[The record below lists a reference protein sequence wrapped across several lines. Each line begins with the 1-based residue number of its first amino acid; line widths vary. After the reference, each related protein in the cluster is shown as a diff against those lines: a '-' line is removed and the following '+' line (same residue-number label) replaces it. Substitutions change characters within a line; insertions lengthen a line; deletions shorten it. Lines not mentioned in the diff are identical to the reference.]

1 MAEFLRS
8 IAPAQG
14 FALASI
20 YAAGLFLLGIGAFF
34 GLSKG
39 GTAMTLATAAPV
51 TEVAIPQIDTIV
63 PGETATATFSL
74 G

>member
-8 IAPAQG
+8 ITPAQG
-14 FALASI
+14 FALASA
-20 YAAGLFLLGIGAFF
+20 YAAGLFLVGIGAFF

-39 GTAMTLATAAPV
+39 GNAMTLATATPV
-51 TEVAIPQIDTIV
+51 SEVAIPQMDTLV
-63 PGETATATFSL
+63 PGETETATFSL

>member
-8 IAPAQG
+8 ITPAQG
-14 FALASI
+14 FTLASI
-20 YAAGLFLLGIGAFF
+20 FATGLFLLGIGAFF

-39 GTAMTLATAAPV
+39 GDAMTLATATPV
-51 TEVAIPQIDTIV
+51 TAVAIPQIDTTV
-63 PGETATATFSL
+63 PGETKTATFSL

>member
-1 MAEFLRS
+1 MAEFLRL
-8 IAPAQG
+8 ITPAQG
-14 FALASI
+14 FALPSI

-39 GTAMTLATAAPV
+39 GDAMTLATATPV
-51 TEVAIPQIDTIV
+51 TAVAIPQIDTVV
-63 PGETATATFSL
+63 PGETKTATFAL

>member
-8 IAPAQG
+8 ITPGQG

-20 YAAGLFLLGIGAFF
+20 YAAGLLLLGTGAFF

-39 GTAMTLATAAPV
+39 GNAMTLPAATPV

-63 PGETATATFSL
+63 PGETETATFSL

>member
-8 IAPAQG
+8 IAPAQS

-20 YAAGLFLLGIGAFF
+20 YAAGLFLLGVGAFF

-39 GTAMTLATAAPV
+39 GNAMTLATATPV
-51 TEVAIPQIDTIV
+51 SEVAIPQIDTVV
-63 PGETATATFSL
+63 PGETETATFSL

>member
-1 MAEFLRS
+1 MAQFFRS
-8 IAPAQG
+8 IIPAQG

-20 YAAGLFLLGIGAFF
+20 YATGLLLLGIGAFF
-34 GLSKG
+34 RLSKG
-39 GTAMTLATAAPV
+39 GNAMTLAAATPV

-63 PGETATATFSL
+63 PGETETATFSL

>member
-8 IAPAQG
+8 ITPAQG

-20 YAAGLFLLGIGAFF
+20 SSAGLFVLAVGAFF

-39 GTAMTLATAAPV
+39 GNAMTLAAATPV
-51 TEVAIPQIDTIV
+51 AEVAMPRIDTFA
-63 PGETATATFSL
+63 PAETETATFSL